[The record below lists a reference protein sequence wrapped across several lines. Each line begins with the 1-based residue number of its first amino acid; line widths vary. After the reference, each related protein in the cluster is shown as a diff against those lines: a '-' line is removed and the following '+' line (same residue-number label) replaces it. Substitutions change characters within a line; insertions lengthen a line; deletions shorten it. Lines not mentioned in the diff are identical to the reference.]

1 MGQLNGKIALVTGG
15 NSGIGLAAAKRFIEE
30 GAFVYV
36 TGRRAAENEKAVKEL
51 GKNAAAIQTDVTDLS
66 QLDKMY
72 AKIKAEKGSLDILVV
87 SAGMAEQVMLKD
99 LTPEHFDRI
108 FNLNVRGAAFTV
120 QKSLPLLKDG
130 ASIVLVSSGI
140 HLKGIPANTAYAAT
154 KAALRSF
161 ARTWAAELKERKI
174 RVNSLSPGLIDTP
187 IIDLQTS
194 KDLTREQ
201 IVGFFAGITP
211 LGRIGKPEEMAAGI
225 FYLASSESS
234 YTTGFDL
241 VCDGGIA
248 EI

>member
-1 MGQLNGKIALVTGG
+1 MGKSNGKIALVTGG

-36 TGRRAAENEKAVKEL
+36 TGRRAAENQKAVKEL
-51 GKNAAAIQTDVTDLS
+51 GKNAAAIQTDVTDLG

-72 AKIKAEKGSLDILVV
+72 AKVKAEKGSLDILVV

-161 ARTWAAELKERKI
+161 ARTWAAELKDRKI

-201 IVGFFAGITP
+201 IMGFFAGITP

>member
-1 MGQLNGKIALVTGG
+1 MGKLNGKIALVTGG

-51 GKNAAAIQTDVTDLS
+51 GKNAAAIKTDVTDLG

>member
-51 GKNAAAIQTDVTDLS
+51 GKNAAAIQTDVTDLG

>member
-1 MGQLNGKIALVTGG
+1 MGKLNGKIALVTGG

-51 GKNAAAIQTDVTDLS
+51 GKNAAAIQTDVTDLG

-154 KAALRSF
+154 KWPCVHSQ
-161 ARTWAAELKERKI
+161 ELGPQ
-174 RVNSLSPGLIDTP
+174 N
-187 IIDLQTS
+187 
-194 KDLTREQ
+194 
-201 IVGFFAGITP
+201 
-211 LGRIGKPEEMAAGI
+211 
-225 FYLASSESS
+225 
-234 YTTGFDL
+234 
-241 VCDGGIA
+241 
-248 EI
+248 

>member
-1 MGQLNGKIALVTGG
+1 MGKLNGKIALVTGG

-51 GKNAAAIQTDVTDLS
+51 GKNAAAIQTDVTDLG

-87 SAGMAEQVMLKD
+87 SAGTAEQVMLKD

-140 HLKGIPANTAYAAT
+140 QLKGIPANTAYAAT

>member
-1 MGQLNGKIALVTGG
+1 M
-15 NSGIGLAAAKRFIEE
+15 
-30 GAFVYV
+30 
-36 TGRRAAENEKAVKEL
+36 
-51 GKNAAAIQTDVTDLS
+51 
-66 QLDKMY
+66 
-72 AKIKAEKGSLDILVV
+72 
-87 SAGMAEQVMLKD
+87 
-99 LTPEHFDRI
+99 
-108 FNLNVRGAAFTV
+108 
-120 QKSLPLLKDG
+120 
-130 ASIVLVSSGI
+130 
-140 HLKGIPANTAYAAT
+140 
-154 KAALRSF
+154 
-161 ARTWAAELKERKI
+161 
-174 RVNSLSPGLIDTP
+174 NSLSPGLIDTP